1 MLFIILLELQ
11 QSLLE
16 MFSEFGD
23 VIGSGQVM
31 SINLRMH
38 TLHSLR
44 MSVSSALF
52 DLEIIHFDKEVG
64 STIDG

>member
-11 QSLLE
+11 QSLFE
-16 MFSEFGD
+16 IFSEFGD

-31 SINLRMH
+31 SVNLRMH
-38 TLHSLR
+38 TLHRLR
-44 MSVSSALF
+44 MPVSSALF

>member
-1 MLFIILLELQ
+1 MLVIIFLELQ

-16 MFSEFGD
+16 TFSEFGD
-23 VIGSGQVM
+23 VIGSGQDM
-31 SINLRMH
+31 SVTLRMH

-52 DLEIIHFDKEVG
+52 GLEIIHFDKDVG
-64 STIDG
+64 SKTDG

>member
-1 MLFIILLELQ
+1 
-11 QSLLE
+11 

-23 VIGSGQVM
+23 VIGSGQDM
-31 SINLRMH
+31 SVTLRMH

-52 DLEIIHFDKEVG
+52 GLEIIHFDRDVG
-64 STIDG
+64 SKADG